1 MKPLRLELRG
11 FTAFRRPTVVD
22 FTGRTLFAI
31 TGPTGAGKS
40 SLLDAM
46 TWALYGQVPR
56 VGRATH
62 QLVTHGEKSM
72 SVRFDFSA
80 RGHTYRVTRTTAGA
94 IGTRLEQAVEGEHWR
109 LVADRATEVTKAIQT
124 LVGLDYATFTKTIVL
139 PQGEFGSFLRGDE
152 RERREILS
160 TLLGL
165 GAYEAVGRAARGRAK
180 EAAQSRDLLAR
191 QLDRLN
197 IATPEGLAALEA
209 EHVALEGRH
218 ATTEVMRVSLAALEE
233 VGSAYL
239 EQRRLHEEATRLAES
254 AERACTDAER
264 ALLAAAAETRAAQ
277 AAQAAL
283 VQERADVRYDP
294 DAHRRLREAAQLLE
308 VRVRAATALDVAR
321 HAETSARSHVESAGA
336 ALQAA
341 QAQATVQAEAG
352 ARAAADLDAATA
364 ELKTAVSDAHDAS
377 RALAAAEVASEA
389 AATIAEARA
398 TERARAAD
406 QIGAF
411 VTQARAIEAERAASD
426 DALHQA
432 RAALEAA
439 HALETGESQRIH
451 DAEAQATRARSIL
464 AEVHTQHAASA
475 VRASLSPGDLCPVCG
490 GTVSQLQLTVEP
502 DLSEADAAVTAAE
515 RLVREA
521 FESHRTAAAAVARCS
536 AHLAAVESEADRRR
550 TREAALVTSL
560 ATVTSGTDLAGPAVA
575 TDQHRADALDGL
587 AAVAR
592 TEASEAQ
599 SSAQEHRAR
608 LGQFRDARH
617 KLDIRVTEAA
627 TRLDGWS
634 PPGTQDVSPC
644 EDLKHA
650 REAVRALARCV
661 ERHVALS
668 AAAVGAL
675 ELQRRT
681 QEEAR
686 RAADLVEEADR
697 ALVLRRAAVEAA
709 TLEIAALPDIPA
721 ALGAETDLRA
731 ALAEAD
737 RLAAVVTDLEV
748 RAQRAATEVAVL
760 VEREQERTAQARARN
775 EDARVAAATREESAT
790 ASSAAAARFAE
801 DWGRLLGTDATP
813 DVAAVRALARDVEA
827 EARTIAA
834 GLGGLRERIDR
845 ARQDVEE
852 GARIRTEIEA
862 SEAIGRVAGALER
875 ELHADRFIAYVQ
887 REALAVLAADASSR
901 LLHLTGGRYRLVGES
916 DEFFVVD
923 HLNGEERRSVR
934 TLSGGETF
942 LASLALALA
951 LSERLPELA
960 GAGGAMS
967 LESLF
972 LDEGFGSLDAASL
985 DVAIEGLERLAGGR
999 RLIGVISHVPE
1010 IAERLP
1016 DRIDVIKAPE
1026 GSSIAGG
1033 G

>member
-11 FTAFRRPTVVD
+11 FTAFRRPSVVD
-22 FTGRTLFAI
+22 FSGRTLFAI

-80 RGHTYRVTRTTAGA
+80 RGQAYRVTRTTAGA
-94 IGTRLEQAVEGEHWR
+94 IGTRLEQAVDGEGDRWR
-109 LVADRATEVTKAIQT
+109 LVADRAGEVTKAIQA

-165 GAYEAVGRAARGRAK
+165 GAYEAVGRAARGRAR
-180 EAAQSRDLLAR
+180 EATQSRDLLTR
-191 QLDRLN
+191 QLERLN

-209 EHVALEGRH
+209 EHGALDQRH
-218 ATTEVMRVSLAALEE
+218 ATTEAMRASLAALGE
-233 VGSAYL
+233 VGGAFL
-239 EQRRLHEEATRLAES
+239 ERRRLLEEATGRAEQ
-254 AERACTDAER
+254 AERICAEAER
-264 ALLAAAAETRAAQ
+264 ALLAAAAETRAAE
-277 AAQAAL
+277 AAHGAL
-283 VQERADVRYDP
+283 VRERADVRYDA
-294 DAHRRLREAAQLLE
+294 DAHRHLREAAQLLD
-308 VRVRAATALDVAR
+308 VRLRAAGALDVAR
-321 HAETSARSHVESAGA
+321 AAEAQAHAQLDA
-336 ALQAA
+336 ATATLLTA
-341 QAQATVQAEAG
+341 QAQAGAQLEAG
-352 ARAAADLDAATA
+352 ARAGADLEAATVDLDAAVTG
-364 ELKTAVSDAHDAS
+364 AHNAA
-377 RALAAAEVASEA
+377 RALAAAEVAAEA
-389 AATIAEARA
+389 AATVAEARA
-398 TERARAAD
+398 VERARTAD
-406 QIGAF
+406 QLGAF
-411 VTQARAIEAERAASD
+411 IHQARVLEAERGAAD
-426 DALHQA
+426 DALLEA

-439 HALETGESQRIH
+439 HAREATESERIGH
-451 DAEAQATRARSIL
+451 ADAQATAARSRL

-475 VRASLSPGDLCPVCG
+475 IRATLSPGDPCPVCA
-490 GTVSQLQLTVEP
+490 GTFAQSPLAVEP
-502 DLSEADAAVTAAE
+502 DLSDADAAVAAAE
-515 RLVREA
+515 RLVRET
-521 FESHRTAAAAVARCS
+521 FEAHRTAAAAVARS
-536 AHLAAVESEADRRR
+536 GAHLAALEQEATRRR
-550 TREAALVTSL
+550 TREAALGTALARLEVTPDEH
-560 ATVTSGTDLAGPAVA
+560 G
-575 TDQHRADALDGL
+575 ADALDRL

-592 TEASEAQ
+592 DEAREVQTA
-599 SSAQEHRAR
+599 AQEHRAR

-617 KLDIRVTEAA
+617 KLDLRVTEAA
-627 TRLDGWS
+627 TRLEGWR
-634 PPGTQDVSPC
+634 PPADQPVAPC
-644 EDLKHA
+644 DDLEHA
-650 REAVRALARCV
+650 RTAARTLARDL
-661 ERHVALS
+661 ERHIALS
-668 AAAVGAL
+668 AAALGIR

-681 QEEAR
+681 QEEAQ
-686 RAADLVEEADR
+686 RAAALAEEAAR
-697 ALVLRRAAVEAA
+697 ALELRRAAVEAA
-709 TLEIAALPDIPA
+709 TLDLAALPDVPA
-721 ALGAETDLRA
+721 VLGAEQDLRT

-737 RLAAVVTDLEV
+737 RLAALAADLEV
-748 RAQRAATEVAVL
+748 RAQRAATDAAVL
-760 VEREQERTAQARARN
+760 AEREQERAAQARARN
-775 EDARVAAATREESAT
+775 EDARAAVAAREAC
-790 ASSAAAARFAE
+790 AVDSSAAGARFAE
-801 DWGRLLGTDATP
+801 DWGRLLGTDAAP
-813 DVAAVRALARDVEA
+813 DVAALRTLARDVET
-827 EARTIAA
+827 EGRTIAA
-834 GLGGLRERIDR
+834 GLGALRERIER
-845 ARQDVEE
+845 ARLDVEE